1 MQFGDYQIIHYTTD
15 NHAAL
20 LELLSL
26 LWGADRQGNAA
37 YFNWKYDQNPYAD
50 RHWIYLTLYKGQLV
64 GVRGNLAMRWQA
76 GPSVQSVDCL
86 CDADAVVHPDH
97 RRKGLLRAMTQL
109 NLQELESTSY
119 RYIVS
124 LSANAKSGASNL
136 KLRWQRLGPIQ
147 PTHRLR
153 PQPVVSED
161 RRKTLARKIPL
172 MRGAY
177 TRLRDVFRSQAS
189 VAPQLGEAM
198 SSFDK
203 FDEHWRRSSGESSK
217 VSIGDSARPHQMAD
231 LISRLP
237 ANWRMRHLR
246 DSGYFAWRYRNPRS
260 RYRFLFWGQ
269 DPLEG
274 YLVLQ
279 TPARSGMRPV
289 TIVDWEA
296 QDMDVRSELLK
307 IAIQLGDFEILSTW
321 GISLDAPTLDLL
333 RRSGF
338 VFQEEIQGQEDYQ
351 PEVLLKATFGEL
363 QDTVWHFG
371 GLDLLDL
378 RNWDFRPIYSDT
390 Y

>member
-15 NHAAL
+15 YHDAL

-37 YFNWKYDQNPYAD
+37 YFNWKYAQNPYAD
-50 RHWIYLTLYKGQLV
+50 RHWIYLALYKGQLV

-76 GPSVQSVDCL
+76 GDPVQSVDCL

-97 RRKGLLRAMTQL
+97 RRKGLLQAMTRV
-109 NLQELESTSY
+109 NLQDLESTPY

-153 PQPVVSED
+153 PQPVVSEG
-161 RRKTLARKIPL
+161 RLKTLVRKIPL

-177 TRLRDVFRSQAS
+177 KRLRDVFRPQAS
-189 VAPQLGEAM
+189 ATPQLRETM

-203 FDEHWRRSSGESSK
+203 FDERWHRSSGESSE
-217 VSIGDSARPHQMAD
+217 VSIGVTVRPRQMTD

-237 ANWRMRHLR
+237 TNPRMRHVR
-246 DSGYFAWRYRNPRS
+246 DSDYFAWRYRNPRS
-260 RYRFLFWGQ
+260 IYRFLFLGKA
-269 DPLEG
+269 PLKG

-279 TPARSGMRPV
+279 TPARPGMRTV

-296 QDMDVRSELLK
+296 QDMAVRSELLK
-307 IAIQLGDFEILSTW
+307 TAIQLGDFEILSTW
-321 GISLDAPTLDLL
+321 GISLGASAVNLL
-333 RRSGF
+333 HQSGF
-338 VFQEEIQGQEDYQ
+338 VFQEEIQEQEDYQ

-363 QDTVWHFG
+363 QDSVWHFG